1 MKRVRRLLYLA
12 EKRDLQAK
20 ISTSSLTS
28 TAAAHGTTSTT
39 RGGGKVKSAFTAVDA
54 LTSANAVGIDIYGK
68 RRPEEVLIKATGK
81 AIAKAMNLA
90 LFFQQQKDC
99 AVVVRTGSVHA
110 IDDIEVKRD
119 GLDFE
124 LDEEGRDEMDVEDGI
139 EKPRKGKKERN
150 NVGKEHIG
158 TNGAMEV
165 PETRV
170 RQTSVLE
177 VAVTLK

>member
-12 EKRDLQAK
+12 GKRDLQGK
-20 ISTSSLTS
+20 ISTSS
-28 TAAAHGTTSTT
+28 TAAASGITGTT
-39 RGGGKVKSAFTAVDA
+39 RGRGKASAAFAAVDA
-54 LTSANAVGIDIYGK
+54 LTSVNAASTGIHGK
-68 RRPEEVLIKATGK
+68 RKPEEVLIKATGK

-110 IDDIEVKRD
+110 IDDIEVKGD
-119 GLDFE
+119 GIDLEAD
-124 LDEEGRDEMDVEDGI
+124 DEDRDEMDVEDGSR
-139 EKPRKGKKERN
+139 EPRNEKKEIKN
-150 NVGKEHIG
+150 TGKEHASNRGI
-158 TNGAMEV
+158 TEI

-177 VAVTLK
+177 VAVTLS